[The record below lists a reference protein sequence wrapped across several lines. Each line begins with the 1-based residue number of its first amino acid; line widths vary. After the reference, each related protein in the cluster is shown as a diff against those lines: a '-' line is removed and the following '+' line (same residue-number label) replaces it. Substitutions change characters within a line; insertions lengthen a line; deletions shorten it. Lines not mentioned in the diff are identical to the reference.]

1 MTRSRKILW
10 ALAVTVVGLV
20 GYSALPDAG
29 QMLSGATADE
39 NQRDVLRQQVALA
52 DAALSDEEAFLA
64 DLEEARAAVPAAP
77 DLPAVIDVL
86 EETVRRSGMR
96 WTSGAPSAPD
106 AQADAT
112 QGSWQLAMTVSG
124 SARDLPGLLDAFRV
138 LERLIVVDSVQVRND
153 GDGVVAQISVRFF
166 ALPGDPLA
174 FASPAPV
181 EGSAAEGS

>member
-10 ALAVTVVGLV
+10 AFAVIVVGFV
-20 GYSALPDAG
+20 GYAALPDAG
-29 QMLSGATADE
+29 QMLSGATNDE

-52 DAALSDEEAFLA
+52 DVALSDDETFLA
-64 DLEEARAAVPAAP
+64 DLEKTRAAVPP
-77 DLPAVIDVL
+77 TPNLPAVIDVL

-124 SARDLPGLLDAFRV
+124 SAGDLPGLFDAFRR
-138 LERLIVVDSVQVRND
+138 LERLIVVDSVQVRNE
-153 GDGVVAQISVRFF
+153 GAGVVAQISVRFF

-174 FASPAPV
+174 FAPSAPV
-181 EGSAAEGS
+181 EGSATGGS